1 MVNNKDS
8 ACQVNPVL
16 SRKADRE
23 VGQVGRVI
31 PNAPQLEDFYREGT
45 RRSANEKWL
54 PVFSVCS
61 WENILQETK
70 GTESG
75 ICLTRRTRR
84 SRRVEGLSRKA
95 DWAQKGLGGSD

>member
-45 RRSANEKWL
+45 RRSAKEREREVAPGFL
-54 PVFSVCS
+54 R
-61 WENILQETK
+61 L
-70 GTESG
+70 
-75 ICLTRRTRR
+75 L
-84 SRRVEGLSRKA
+84 L
-95 DWAQKGLGGSD
+95 